1 MKVGELRNKLSTM
14 KKEEIIKIAS
24 EFYKLIPKNKKED
37 YNIDS
42 YLDNSKTKKIKII
55 KKDEISLALMKEEIP
70 KFIDN
75 AKNQYYLI
83 PNNIVPKKE
92 RSKWRFKVKKWYKEL
107 INKER
112 EDKDIE
118 TQAKLL
124 CDLYSLLCE
133 SCMFIYFSGYDSFS
147 SVGVEQIDFYKSVID
162 LLQEDKGKID
172 SLKTSIELII
182 NNELN
187 RYTLYSNLM
196 IEFINTLDNVDLKYK
211 AIQITEEV
219 FKNLNYKSIKNRPDL
234 NSYKIQDTK
243 NNLAELGLRLYLKL
257 YEIENGIDFFH
268 KYYNE
273 ENKEIKLYVLIR
285 ILFYEKET
293 QKIKEE
299 LQKAIKNGIELRD
312 SLINLLEYINKNN
325 DLPNFI

>member
-1 MKVGELRNKLSTM
+1 M
-14 KKEEIIKIAS
+14 
-24 EFYKLIPKNKKED
+24 
-37 YNIDS
+37 
-42 YLDNSKTKKIKII
+42 
-55 KKDEISLALMKEEIP
+55 
-70 KFIDN
+70 
-75 AKNQYYLI
+75 
-83 PNNIVPKKE
+83 
-92 RSKWRFKVKKWYKEL
+92 KKWYKEL

-234 NSYKIQDTK
+234 NSYKIKDTK

-257 YEIENGIDFFH
+257 YEIEKGIDFFY